1 MENLNY
7 LMDHI
12 LYQIFKITLKILN
25 VLKILSILEKHETV
39 TDNPSIRIY
48 INKIENRIKL
58 KIKSGYYLELLTPET
73 MKILGGTKTKITKD
87 ETGEDI
93 PYLEITEVVL
103 IHCNKSLE

>member
-1 MENLNY
+1 
-7 LMDHI
+7 MDHI

-25 VLKILSILEKHETV
+25 VLKILNILEKHETV

-87 ETGEDI
+87 EKGEDI